1 MTLTEKLTHLQCAF
15 TDIGLGHTYYTAL
28 KSYGCFL
35 YHFSPSTSERTPPAS
50 PSQPPAAP
58 AGHREG
64 VVVNRGFIGPLVQ
77 TQIGLRQLTE
87 EGQQIDEDWENLVEA
102 PSTQSGILADA
113 PPPANAA
120 AAQVINEL
128 EQVLCPLPS
137 TSTSLEKTP
146 KKPSRKN
153 PFVKLIR
160 L

>member
-1 MTLTEKLTHLQCAF
+1 MEKLTRLQCTF
-15 TDIGLGHTYYTAL
+15 TGIGLGHTYYTAL
-28 KSYGCFL
+28 KSYGHFL
-35 YHFSPSTSERTPPAS
+35 YHFSPSTSEHTPPAS

-64 VVVNRGFIGPLVQ
+64 VVVNRGFIVDPRVPTPIVLC
-77 TQIGLRQLTE
+77 QLTKE
-87 EGQQIDEDWENLVEA
+87 RRQSDEDWENLAEA
-102 PSTQSGILADA
+102 PSTHSGILADA

-137 TSTSLEKTP
+137 TSTSLEKPP